1 MEHCPLGKSLVMES
15 FNEYTLL
22 TCKRS
27 GKICF
32 QTYQPPFSLTFKLH
46 CVFQQLLFARQ
57 TTCNNIKNASLKVCL
72 TSLGLS
78 DTKSTDM
85 LLCAISSLKT
95 KEEHKRPSELGKI
108 SITNKWKIER
118 KPCWVDFLSNQV
130 IEISTMQIIQ
140 HFHSFINKLLQ
151 ADMHQR
157 MHTEA

>member
-1 MEHCPLGKSLVMES
+1 MRS
-15 FNEYTLL
+15 FKKYTLL
-22 TCKRS
+22 TSKRVERFVL
-27 GKICF
+27 K
-32 QTYQPPFSLTFKLH
+32 TYQPPFSLTFKLH
-46 CVFQQLLFARQ
+46 GVFQQLLFARQ

-118 KPCWVDFLSNQV
+118 KPC
-130 IEISTMQIIQ
+130 
-140 HFHSFINKLLQ
+140 
-151 ADMHQR
+151 
-157 MHTEA
+157 